1 MNELMWDVFKFSC
14 EKRNIDYNRWL
25 PKVINF
31 ILLLREFGIK
41 FESISS
47 QLLLDWSVLKEN
59 PLLLSVFLT

>member
-1 MNELMWDVFKFSC
+1 MWDVFKFSC